1 MEIPGDTKFRDQIEY
16 LGSSEFLCYR
26 VRMEETK
33 EEAMPKVLLLALV
46 AMFLT
51 AAGCRKSEETAPAP
65 EASASAASEASP
77 AAAAPEASPAASPA
91 AP

>member
-1 MEIPGDTKFRDQIEY
+1 
-16 LGSSEFLCYR
+16 
-26 VRMEETK
+26 
-33 EEAMPKVLLLALV
+33 MPKVLLLALV

-65 EASASAASEASP
+65 EASVSAASEASPAAAESP
-77 AAAAPEASPAASPA
+77 AAAAPEASPATSPA

>member
-1 MEIPGDTKFRDQIEY
+1 
-16 LGSSEFLCYR
+16 
-26 VRMEETK
+26 
-33 EEAMPKVLLLALV
+33 MPKVLLLALV

-51 AAGCRKSEETAPAP
+51 AAGCHKSEETAPAP

-77 AAAAPEASPAASPA
+77 AAAESPAAAAPEASPGTSPA

>member
-1 MEIPGDTKFRDQIEY
+1 MR
-16 LGSSEFLCYR
+16 
-26 VRMEETK
+26 
-33 EEAMPKVLLLALV
+33 KVLLLALV

-51 AAGCRKSEETAPAP
+51 AAGCSKSEETAPAP

-77 AAAAPEASPAASPA
+77 AASPA

>member
-1 MEIPGDTKFRDQIEY
+1 MR
-16 LGSSEFLCYR
+16 
-26 VRMEETK
+26 
-33 EEAMPKVLLLALV
+33 KVLLLALV

-65 EASASAASEASP
+65 EGSAASAASEASPAAAESP
-77 AAAAPEASPAASPA
+77 AAAAPEASPAASPS

>member
-1 MEIPGDTKFRDQIEY
+1 
-16 LGSSEFLCYR
+16 
-26 VRMEETK
+26 
-33 EEAMPKVLLLALV
+33 MPKVLLLALV

-51 AAGCRKSEETAPAP
+51 AAGCRKSEETAPAA
-65 EASASAASEASP
+65 EASASAASEASPAAAESP